1 MLKNYLKKTGWRRL
15 LLMLI
20 GNIFLGM
27 GVSIFKLSGMGNDA
41 YNAMLMAMA
50 EKIGVDYAPLFSVFS
65 IGLFVIEFAAG
76 RKLIGAGTI
85 VNTFF
90 LGYIVSFFYDIW
102 LRAFQAPSVL
112 WTQILVMLIG
122 VVVVGF
128 GLSMYQLPDVGVSP
142 YDSLS
147 LILADRLPV
156 PYSWCRVFTDA
167 VCALACFL
175 MGGLVGLGT
184 LMAAFGLGPVVQFFN
199 KTVTEKLLAQH

>member
-1 MLKNYLKKTGWRRL
+1 MV
-15 LLMLI
+15 I

-50 EKIGVDYAPLFSVFS
+50 DKIGMSYAPLFAVFS
-65 IGLFVIEFAAG
+65 GGLFLIELVAG
-76 RKLIGAGTI
+76 RKMIGAGTI

-90 LGYIVSFFYDIW
+90 LGYIASFFYNIW
-102 LRAFQAPSVL
+102 ISVFQIPTAFAAKV
-112 WTQILVMLIG
+112 IVMLIG
-122 VVVVGF
+122 VVVTGF

-147 LILADRLPV
+147 LILADRIKSV

-167 VCALACFL
+167 ICALAAFL

-184 LMAAFGLGPVVQFFN
+184 LIAAFGLGPVAQFFN
-199 KTVTEKLLAQH
+199 KTVTGKLLAKQQDR